1 MSAFTRCCSI
11 SSEAPEMSG
20 HSKWANIKHRKGRQD
35 AARGKLF
42 GKLAKAIEAAARD
55 GGGNV
60 DFNPT
65 LATAVEKAKSA
76 SMPNDNIERA
86 IKRGTGEVA
95 GAVYEE
101 IWYEGYGPGGVALY
115 VQILTDNRNRAASD
129 VRSTF
134 TRNAGSLGE
143 PGSVGYLFNQKGLIR
158 VSGEEDEVML
168 TALDAGAEDIRDGGE
183 GVFEV
188 VTVPSALS
196 SVRSSLEEAEM
207 EVESA
212 EVTQMPITTVPVE
225 ESEARKLLRL
235 IDALDDLDDVQAVF
249 SNYDIEDEVMEK
261 VLAET

>member
-1 MSAFTRCCSI
+1 
-11 SSEAPEMSG
+11 MSG

-42 GKLAKAIEAAARD
+42 GKLAKAIEIAARE
-55 GGGNV
+55 GGGNI

-65 LATAVEKAKSA
+65 LGTAVFKAKAA

-95 GAVYEE
+95 GAQYEE

-134 TRNAGSLGE
+134 TRSGGNLGE
-143 PGSVGYLFNQKGLIR
+143 PGSVGYLFSQKGLIEAK
-158 VSGEEDEVML
+158 GTEDEVML
-168 TALDAGAEDIRDGGE
+168 AALDAGAEDIRDAGDQW
-183 GVFEV
+183 FEV
-188 VTVPSALS
+188 VTSPGDLQKVRSALEAAG
-196 SVRSSLEEAEM
+196 LEL
-207 EVESA
+207 ESA
-212 EVTQMPITTVPVE
+212 DITQLPSTTVPVGE
-225 ESEARKLLRL
+225 GDARKLLRL

-249 SNYDIEDEVMEK
+249 ANYDIDDEIMEK
-261 VLAET
+261 VLEEV

>member
-1 MSAFTRCCSI
+1 
-11 SSEAPEMSG
+11 MSG

-55 GGGNV
+55 GGGSAE
-60 DFNPT
+60 FNPT
-65 LATAVEKAKSA
+65 LATAVEKARAA

-115 VQILTDNRNRAASD
+115 VQVLTDNRNRAASD
-129 VRSTF
+129 VRSAF
-134 TRNAGSLGE
+134 TRHSGSLGE
-143 PGSVGYLFNQKGLIR
+143 PGSVAYLFNQRGLIL
-158 VSGEEDEVML
+158 VSGDEEEVML
-168 TALDAGAEDIRDGGE
+168 AALDAGAEDVRDGGE
-183 GVFEV
+183 RSFEV
-188 VTVPSALS
+188 VTAPSDLS
-196 SVRSSLEEAEM
+196 SVRSAVEEAGM
-207 EVESA
+207 KVESA
-212 EVTQMPITTVPVE
+212 EVTQMPISTVPVE
-225 ESEARKLLRL
+225 ETEARKLLRL

-249 SNYDIEDEVMEK
+249 SNYDIEDAVMEK